1 MKEEW
6 IAWFEK
12 YFVRLIA
19 PSVVDTLIML
29 VATMVMAF
37 FFGFI
42 LGTVL
47 VISRKGGLH
56 PNKTVYSILN
66 FLVNF
71 VRSFPIMILLVAL
84 LPVTRAVVGTTIGVR
99 GAIFPLT
106 VAATPFMARI
116 FENAM
121 VEVDPQL
128 IEAARSFGASNFQI
142 VTKVILKEA
151 VPSIVSGT
159 VLATV
164 TYLSATTI
172 AGAIGAGGLG
182 SVAMNYGYHRFD
194 DRILYTGVIILCIL
208 VQVIQWIGG
217 YIYKRVQKG
226 TL

>member
-1 MKEEW
+1 MMNEEFVR
-6 IAWFEK
+6 WFEK

-29 VATMVMAF
+29 FATMVISF
-37 FFGFI
+37 VLGLI
-42 LGTVL
+42 LGTIL
-47 VISRKGGLH
+47 VITRKNGLR
-56 PNKTVYSILN
+56 PNKVIYSVLN

-84 LPVTRAVVGTTIGVR
+84 LPVTRTVMGTTIGVK

-128 IEAARSFGASNFQI
+128 IEAAQSFGASDTQI
-142 VTKVILKEA
+142 ITRVILKEA

-194 DRILYTGVIILCIL
+194 DRILYTGVVILCVL
-208 VQVIQWIGG
+208 VQIIQWIGA
-217 YIYKRVQKG
+217 YIYKRVQKE
-226 TL
+226 

>member
-1 MKEEW
+1 MMKEEFVR
-6 IAWFEK
+6 WFEK

-29 VATMVMAF
+29 FATMAISFVL
-37 FFGFI
+37 GLI
-42 LGTVL
+42 LGTIL
-47 VISRKGGLH
+47 VVTRKNGLH
-56 PNKTVYSILN
+56 PNKAIYSVLN

-84 LPVTRAVVGTTIGVR
+84 LPVTRAVMGTTIGVK

-128 IEAARSFGASNFQI
+128 IEAAQSFGASDTQI
-142 VTKVILKEA
+142 ITRVILKEA

-159 VLATV
+159 VLAIV

-194 DRILYTGVIILCIL
+194 DRILYTGVVILCVL
-208 VQVIQWIGG
+208 VQIIQWIGA
-217 YIYKRVQKG
+217 YVYKRVQKE
-226 TL
+226 

>member
-1 MKEEW
+1 MMNEEFVR
-6 IAWFEK
+6 WFEK

-29 VATMVMAF
+29 FATMVISF
-37 FFGFI
+37 VLGLI
-42 LGTVL
+42 LGTIL
-47 VISRKGGLH
+47 VVTRKNGLR
-56 PNKTVYSILN
+56 PNKVIYSVLN

-84 LPVTRAVVGTTIGVR
+84 LPVTRAVMGTTIGVK

-128 IEAARSFGASNFQI
+128 IEAAQSFGASDTQI
-142 VTKVILKEA
+142 ITRVILKEA

-194 DRILYTGVIILCIL
+194 DRILYTGVVILCVL
-208 VQVIQWIGG
+208 VQIIQWIGA
-217 YIYKRVQKG
+217 YIYKRVQKE
-226 TL
+226 

>member
-1 MKEEW
+1 MMNEEFVR
-6 IAWFEK
+6 WFEK

-29 VATMVMAF
+29 FATMVISF
-37 FFGFI
+37 VLGLI
-42 LGTVL
+42 LGTIL
-47 VISRKGGLH
+47 VITRKNGLR
-56 PNKTVYSILN
+56 PNKVIYSVLN

-84 LPVTRAVVGTTIGVR
+84 LPVTRAVMGTTIGVK

-128 IEAARSFGASNFQI
+128 IEAAQSFGASDTQI
-142 VTKVILKEA
+142 ITRVILKEA

-194 DRILYTGVIILCIL
+194 DRILYTGVVILCVL
-208 VQVIQWIGG
+208 VQIIQWIGA
-217 YIYKRVQKG
+217 YIYKRVQKE
-226 TL
+226 